1 MDKKDDNIPEM
12 IKIYKDSRRCKY
24 WFLFCL
30 VLVTLISILIIIFE
44 IWAIFC

>member
-24 WFLFCL
+24 WFLICL
-30 VLVTLISILIIIFE
+30 LEKICILKKKCILEDTEKIK
-44 IWAIFC
+44 